1 MIDLDVSIIK
11 RFIKSSALL
20 ARLNLEQ
27 NPVLCDLTDG
37 GFELKNNELKSPI
50 SLLPQ
55 STTSIESY
63 LNFLSNITQLF
74 ILLRQTVEQYQIEP
88 FDIINSI
95 HNQCQ
100 QYYEQ
105 KVIEPIV
112 IEALKTPETSVLTP
126 DELNIVRLQ
135 AHWRRQLIERRLCQ
149 QHRAAQVIQTYWRG
163 FAVRQRMHKVRRMY
177 SQQQPQ
183 IYDEIDLTE
192 FEFDEVNFSPKQK
205 KNE

>member
-1 MIDLDVSIIK
+1 M
-11 RFIKSSALL
+11 
-20 ARLNLEQ
+20 
-27 NPVLCDLTDG
+27 
-37 GFELKNNELKSPI
+37 
-50 SLLPQ
+50 
-55 STTSIESY
+55 
-63 LNFLSNITQLF
+63 
-74 ILLRQTVEQYQIEP
+74 
-88 FDIINSI
+88 
-95 HNQCQ
+95 
-100 QYYEQ
+100 
-105 KVIEPIV
+105 IEPIV

-135 AHWRRQLIERRLCQ
+135 AHWRRQLIKRRLCQ

-205 KNE
+205 KND